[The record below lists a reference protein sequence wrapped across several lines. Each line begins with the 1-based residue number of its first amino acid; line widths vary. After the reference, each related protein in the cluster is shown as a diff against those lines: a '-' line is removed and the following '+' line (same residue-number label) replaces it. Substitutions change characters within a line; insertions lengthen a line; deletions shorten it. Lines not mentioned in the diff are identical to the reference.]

1 MFHNV
6 SGICQP
12 HFRVSMP
19 SLSSFFAPC
28 LAIRPAGGELDGGGR
43 KGEEREGGRERQH
56 HAWAR
61 AFPSARPPSPVWP
74 SMSALLAMRIYA
86 SLPRAVGLVLH

>member
-43 KGEEREGGRERQH
+43 KGEEREGERGSIMRGHGLSLRLALPPRCGQVC
-56 HAWAR
+56 R
-61 AFPSARPPSPVWP
+61 PSSQCVYIPPSH
-74 SMSALLAMRIYA
+74 ALLDII
-86 SLPRAVGLVLH
+86 SLI

>member
-43 KGEEREGGRERQH
+43 KGEEREGERGSIMRGH
-56 HAWAR
+56 GLSPRLAL
-61 AFPSARPPSPVWP
+61 PSPGWP